1 MVWRSFWGVFLG
13 GAWTSHAPY
22 GNITHRQEI
31 TIRFLLIV
39 GKEIFAKIAE
49 SGKFGVI
56 KIAGSGK
63 NGSTKI
69 AESGKCFGNYKIIS
83 IFVAVKT

>member
-1 MVWRSFWGVFLG
+1 
-13 GAWTSHAPY
+13 
-22 GNITHRQEI
+22 
-31 TIRFLLIV
+31 V

-49 SGKFGVI
+49 SGKFGVM
-56 KIAGSGK
+56 
-63 NGSTKI
+63 KI

>member
-1 MVWRSFWGVFLG
+1 
-13 GAWTSHAPY
+13 
-22 GNITHRQEI
+22 
-31 TIRFLLIV
+31 V

-49 SGKFGVI
+49 SGKFGVM

-83 IFVAVKT
+83 NFVAVKT

>member
-1 MVWRSFWGVFLG
+1 MVCPNWEVGRVCVVFGARVFRRSVDKPR
-13 GAWTSHAPY
+13 PY

-49 SGKFGVI
+49 SGKFGVM
-56 KIAGSGK
+56 KIAG
-63 NGSTKI
+63 
-69 AESGKCFGNYKIIS
+69 SGKCFGNYKIIS

>member
-1 MVWRSFWGVFLG
+1 LW
-13 GAWTSHAPY
+13 A
-22 GNITHRQEI
+22 
-31 TIRFLLIV
+31 
-39 GKEIFAKIAE
+39 KKIAE
-49 SGKFGVI
+49 SGKFGVM

-63 NGSTKI
+63 NSSTKI